1 MKDGIK
7 GIMAGWMGLAAAS
20 VGLAQSPPV
29 PAPAV
34 PPPPPSVPTGTE
46 APAAAPAPAPAPPAA
61 PAADAKS
68 EAPGATITLQGDK
81 QETLRDGKIH
91 DGIEEAAKTDVKAE
105 KGTLTATIT
114 AIAGAHAYLGFH
126 SASVHE
132 VTLVQEFD
140 VASSDPNAGQ
150 VLLSLDA
157 SLKGYLRS
165 RHKGMACVRLA
176 SATVAPAAGGYTPLS
191 VCLAP
196 LSVSGH
202 NGQYAYSQEGKSG
215 EQTLPVGRYILTA
228 NFKIDATADGL
239 LNGHGVAN
247 FSADDLPTGYA
258 EEDDPFKDAEKKDF
272 GFALTVTAAPVP
284 GVPGNAQAA
293 RAAGATDVKKV
304 NFVAPA
310 PRGSR

>member
-1 MKDGIK
+1 MKDGII
-7 GIMAGWMGLAAAS
+7 GIMAGWLGLAAAS
-20 VGLAQSPPV
+20 AGLAQSPPV

-34 PPPPPSVPTGTE
+34 PPPTTT
-46 APAAAPAPAPAPPAA
+46 APAATASPAPEASAPAPPAA
-61 PAADAKS
+61 ADAGAKP

-81 QETLRDGKIH
+81 QETLRDGKLY
-91 DGIEEAAKTDVKAE
+91 DGVDAAAKTDVKAE

-140 VASSDPNAGQ
+140 VASTDPKGGQ
-150 VLLSLDA
+150 VLLTLDG

-176 SATVAPAAGGYTPLS
+176 SATVAPAAGGYAPLAVS
-191 VCLAP
+191 IAP
-196 LSVSGH
+196 LSVSGPD
-202 NGQYAYSQEGKSG
+202 GQYAYAQESKAP
-215 EQTLPVGRYILTA
+215 EQTLPAGRYILTA
-228 NFKIDATADGL
+228 NFKIDSSADGL

-247 FSADDLPTGYA
+247 FSGDDLPTGYA
-258 EEDDPFKDAEKKDF
+258 QENDPFKDAEKKDY
-272 GFALTVTAAPVP
+272 GFSLTLTAAPAP
-284 GVPGNAQAA
+284 GAANAQAA
-293 RAAGATDVKKV
+293 HAAGAPDVKKV